1 MFPDIYEKQYLYSIW
16 RGKRGQLDKILV
28 QLERGDLDP
37 NILARIVAVCDRCIL
52 FMRGACAVRFVM
64 QDNAVSMNY

>member
-1 MFPDIYEKQYLYSIW
+1 M
-16 RGKRGQLDKILV
+16 